1 MHTAI
6 IEIMVSFYQR
16 LIHMQHGRSTNYSK

>member
-6 IEIMVSFYQR
+6 IEIMVSFYKR
-16 LIHMQHGRSTNYSK
+16 LLPALYNRSTNYSK